1 MHSIATCPKRTA
13 GGLYLFRRQPVTAST
28 SSGRRSRELTH
39 LASVAWYG
47 LAGQSVPQG
56 VILLALVMIDLAQA
70 EALSYAHADALE
82 GLYRPS
88 CAHAF
93 LMHCGSVR

>member
-56 VILLALVMIDLAQA
+56 VILSAIAMFDLAQA
-70 EALSYAHADALE
+70 EALAYARADASE
-82 GLYRPS
+82 GLYRPI

-93 LMHCGSVR
+93 FKQYGSVH